1 MQAVL
6 GLAVVLVLIWGAAR
20 LMRRLQPHMSGR
32 PGPLRLVASQIVGQ
46 RERVVL
52 IEVGDHWLVAGVA
65 GLVSAL
71 ATLPKGTA
79 PEPEP
84 LPGGFGTLLAR
95 MRATERP

>member
-1 MQAVL
+1 
-6 GLAVVLVLIWGAAR
+6 
-20 LMRRLQPHMSGR
+20 MSGR

-65 GLVSAL
+65 PGSVSAL

-84 LPGGFGTLLAR
+84 SPGGFGTLLAR